1 MATILESGVKKQGD
15 GKFSVR
21 VGNQKFNGL
30 SRSDANSRSKS
41 GFQVAPDSL
50 TDSPNQKT
58 RNLSLGIK
66 AGDSNARRDSALRGT
81 ITSASLNPVGNI
93 QLPTQNFGDN
103 QMSTITGNNQGLTNT
118 SMGITTT
125 ESGGLAYTPPTD
137 GTTATATDPATN
149 NFQAYLNTIQ
159 GLNDKKES
167 ASDTFKRIEKQSG
180 LRQAQQDVQNYT
192 SQINT
197 ITSNAQAQSLSLE
210 GQGRGQT
217 SSFVGG
223 EQARISREAA
233 IQALPIQALLANA
246 QGNKEL
252 AQTHLDT
259 RFKLEM
265 QDAQS
270 QYDYKL
276 KVVGAVYEFASTQEK
291 RSLDEIA
298 QEKANEFT
306 LKRDEAQFT
315 RDKFMKQMGINA
327 DMAMFNAKLSAENK
341 ATAVSPLSLANK
353 ESSINQLDGLARPS
367 AGMSSAVG
375 TSYLTRSTGF
385 WGSIGKVFTGML
397 AGTGAGAAAGSVVP
411 GAGTLA
417 GGVVGGIIG
426 TGVSAA
432 TIAKQA
438 YSKLSGSE
446 QTFIG
451 GVTQIIGQLT
461 VDKLAQAKS
470 AGVTFAGL
478 SDGERGVVAE
488 SASLIKS
495 YEIRKDGK
503 LDGQVLGYNAS
514 EKAMRN
520 ELNKINNF
528 KRLDYVLQGG
538 SPEAVGVQ
546 IMGDGSYQ
554 FRNTDGT
561 ISILFR
567 Q

>member
-291 RSLDEIA
+291 RRLDEIA
-298 QEKANEFT
+298 QDKANEFT

-327 DMAMFNAKLSAENK
+327 DMAMFNAKLSAESK
-341 ATAVSPLSLANK
+341 ASVGQYSGNVASNVSLQGLSSDQKNNAVITSLLQGK
-353 ESSINQLDGLARPS
+353 
-367 AGMSSAVG
+367 
-375 TSYLTRSTGF
+375 
-385 WGSIGKVFTGML
+385 SIGQGTKTQMANVLGVINAAQDIAGQRVAGKFKGISPFNAALDVKIPFTNIGIPFRQAL
-397 AGTGAGAAAGSVVP
+397 TSKEGTENRQYLEAIN
-411 GAGTLA
+411 LR
-417 GGVVGGIIG
+417 
-426 TGVSAA
+426 
-432 TIAKQA
+432 
-438 YSKLSGSE
+438 
-446 QTFIG
+446 
-451 GVTQIIGQLT
+451 TQIWASG
-461 VDKLAQAKS
+461 
-470 AGVTFAGL
+470 
-478 SDGERGVVAE
+478 
-488 SASLIKS
+488 ASLTKTQIEQVDRFTPRPTDTDTKVK
-495 YEIRKDGK
+495 EK
-503 LDGQVLGYNAS
+503 LNGLTNFMLSQTKTYLQSEGIDFVPEKVNLFETAELL
-514 EKAMRN
+514 EKASPAQRA
-520 ELNKINNF
+520 ELKA
-528 KRLDYVLQGG
+528 QGL
-538 SPEAVGVQ
+538 
-546 IMGDGSYQ
+546 I
-554 FRNTDGT
+554 
-561 ISILFR
+561 
-567 Q
+567 

>member
-1 MATILESGVKKQGD
+1 MATTLASGVKKQGD

-30 SRSDANSRSKS
+30 SRSEANSRSNSK
-41 GFQVAPDSL
+41 FQVAPDSL
-50 TDSPNQKT
+50 TDSPNQKA

-81 ITSASLNPVGNI
+81 ITSASLNPAGNI

-125 ESGGLAYTPPTD
+125 ETGGLAYTPPTD

-167 ASDTFKRIEKQSG
+167 ASDVFKRIEKQSG

-217 SSFVGG
+217 GSFVGG

-291 RSLDEIA
+291 RRLDEIA

-315 RDKFMKQMGINA
+315 RDKYMKQMGINA

-341 ATAVSPLSLANK
+341 ANETTPADKQKQLDQFSFLRDTIAGATKLAGAAGPNMLTKGLGNVFVGNTKVKQLDAKINTLKVNMLTLGTDPDVKKFFGPQMSDADVRLMTSTGTTLDAYNNSEKDLRAELQRYDNLMNRMQTAVSN
-353 ESSINQLDGLARPS
+353 GR
-367 AGMSSAVG
+367 
-375 TSYLTRSTGF
+375 
-385 WGSIGKVFTGML
+385 
-397 AGTGAGAAAGSVVP
+397 
-411 GAGTLA
+411 A
-417 GGVVGGIIG
+417 GGNML
-426 TGVSAA
+426 TAP
-432 TIAKQA
+432 
-438 YSKLSGSE
+438 SGE
-446 QTFIG
+446 LI
-451 GVTQIIGQLT
+451 QII
-461 VDKLAQAKS
+461 D
-470 AGVTFAGL
+470 
-478 SDGERGVVAE
+478 
-488 SASLIKS
+488 
-495 YEIRKDGK
+495 
-503 LDGQVLGYNAS
+503 
-514 EKAMRN
+514 
-520 ELNKINNF
+520 
-528 KRLDYVLQGG
+528 
-538 SPEAVGVQ
+538 
-546 IMGDGSYQ
+546 
-554 FRNTDGT
+554 
-561 ISILFR
+561 
-567 Q
+567 